1 MKTATITDHNDAHTI
16 RTMKYSVSP
25 VVRVAVQVKNAADL
39 PKLVDGLK
47 KLSKSDP
54 LVVCTIE
61 ETGQHVIAG
70 CGELHIEI
78 CLKDLEED
86 YAGCPIIKSDP
97 IVTYKETVTAE
108 SSIDCMSKSPNK
120 HNRITARGAPLEE
133 GLAEAIEK
141 GTVNPKD
148 DPKDRSK
155 YMHEHFGWDRQ
166 DAGAKLWSFGPENTG
181 PNVVVDMNKGI

>member
-1 MKTATITDHNDAHTI
+1 M
-16 RTMKYSVSP
+16 
-25 VVRVAVQVKNAADL
+25 
-39 PKLVDGLK
+39 VDGLK

-97 IVTYKETVTAE
+97 IVTYKETITAE
-108 SSIDCMSKSPNK
+108 SSMDCMSKSPNK
-120 HNRITARGAPLEE
+120 HNRITARG
-133 GLAEAIEK
+133 
-141 GTVNPKD
+141 
-148 DPKDRSK
+148 
-155 YMHEHFGWDRQ
+155 
-166 DAGAKLWSFGPENTG
+166 
-181 PNVVVDMNKGI
+181 

>member
-1 MKTATITDHNDAHTI
+1 
-16 RTMKYSVSP
+16 MKYSVSP
-25 VVRVAVQVKNAADL
+25 VVRVAVAVKNAGDL

-54 LVVCTIE
+54 LVVCTTE
-61 ETGQHVIAG
+61 ESTGQHIIAG

-86 YAGCPIIKSDP
+86 YANCPIIKSEP
-97 IVTYKETVTAE
+97 VVTYKETVIAE
-108 SSIDCMSKSPNK
+108 SNIVCMSKSANK
-120 HNRITARGAPLEE
+120 HNRIYAKAAPLDE
-133 GLAEAIEK
+133 GLPDEIEK

-155 YMHEHFGWDRQ
+155 YLAEKYNWDRVE
-166 DAGAKLWSFGPENTG
+166 AGAKLWSFGPENVG
-181 PNVVVDMNKGI
+181 PNLVVDQTKGIQYVTEIKDSVESAW